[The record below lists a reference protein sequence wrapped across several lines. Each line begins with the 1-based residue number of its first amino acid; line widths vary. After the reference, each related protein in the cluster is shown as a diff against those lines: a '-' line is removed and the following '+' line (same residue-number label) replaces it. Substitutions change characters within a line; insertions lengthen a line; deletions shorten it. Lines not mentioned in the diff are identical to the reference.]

1 MVNFNEKQHILHE
14 NELWKPMWPFDFS
27 FLLNEKSQNRTEE
40 IQGSLN
46 ARVIIDQQYLI
57 VEFF

>member
-1 MVNFNEKQHILHE
+1 MKMNCGNQCDL
-14 NELWKPMWPFDFS
+14 LTFS